1 MVFESLNDFD
11 KDLKKLLKRYRSLQS
26 DLEDVKIILRVKPDE
41 RNPFSFRINDLGITT
56 CVIKIKKITCDS
68 LKGRGVNSGL
78 RLIYAY
84 YEKEQK
90 IVFIELYHK
99 NDKENEDKQR
109 ILENF
114 K

>member
-1 MVFESLNDFD
+1 MTFD
-11 KDLKKLLKRYRSLQS
+11 QLAEFKKDLKNLLKKHRTLND
-26 DLEDVKIILRVKPDE
+26 DLAVVKQVLTASPDE
-41 RNPFSFRINDLGITT
+41 RPPFSFRIDNLGIET
-56 CVIKIKKITCDS
+56 CVIKVKKIACKA

-84 YEKEQK
+84 FEKEEK

-109 ILENF
+109 ILTNF

>member
-1 MVFESLNDFD
+1 MLFKSLNEFD

-41 RNPFSFRINDLGITT
+41 RNPFSFRIDNLGITT
-56 CVIKIKKITCDS
+56 CVIKVKKISCDS

-84 YEKEQK
+84 FEKEEK

>member
-1 MVFESLNDFD
+1 MVFESLKEFD
-11 KDLKKLLKRYRSLQS
+11 KDLKKLLKRYRSLHS

-41 RNPFSFRINDLGITT
+41 RNPFSFRIDNLSITT
-56 CVIKIKKITCDS
+56 CVIKVKKITCDS

-84 YEKEQK
+84 FGGEQK
-90 IVFIELYHK
+90 IVLIELYHK